1 MTYLEKLCAD
11 HPENQGAPIMA
22 IGCPC
27 SHPWNYCDK
36 DNTECARVGRKN
48 ASCADCWNRE
58 MPEEPAIDFYKGDSG
73 IAWGKIQDSGE
84 RQEFVTGAVRDIQK
98 GKGRCDLMPLEVV
111 CKYLQKP
118 IFGHLNT
125 FLQDC
130 DTGHLYECLSLFSSY
145 YGDFTDTVTDC
156 TMFLEVARHFEEG
169 AEKYGENNWQKG
181 LPAQCYIN
189 SAIRHYLKWLRGDK
203 DEPHD
208 RAFVW
213 NLMCCIWEV
222 DYSPRALGKENA
234 TGEDYPMAELMT
246 RCFTGP
252 EGESEP
258 EVKVAYLCDKKSC
271 AKCDNPDC
279 HHTLDIEHAK
289 NFERVEDG
297 RYMEKANGCKLV
309 PVTKDADPVR
319 LEDYAAGVF
328 EFADC
333 LHVRAQATHVGNDGI
348 VCIEVLT
355 GVCHVYQPDILVQPM
370 ELWEVDGGED
380 E

>member
-1 MTYLEKLCAD
+1 MSYIDVPMECVPQEL
-11 HPENQGAPIMA
+11 
-22 IGCPC
+22 
-27 SHPWNYCDK
+27 K
-36 DNTECARVGRKN
+36 D
-48 ASCADCWNRE
+48 
-58 MPEEPAIDFYKGDSG
+58 
-73 IAWGKIQDSGE
+73 IAFGKIQDSGE
-84 RQEFVTGAVRDIQK
+84 RQEFATGAVRDIQK

-118 IFGHLNT
+118 IFGYLNM

-145 YGDFTDTVTDC
+145 YGDFTTTTTDC
-156 TMFLEVARHFEEG
+156 TMFLEVAKHFEEG

-222 DYSPRALGKENA
+222 DYSPRAKEKT

-258 EVKVAYLCDKKSC
+258 EFKVAYLCDKKSC

-279 HHTLDIEHAK
+279 QHTLNIEHAK
-289 NFERVEDG
+289 NFERLDDG
-297 RYMEKANGCKLV
+297 RYMEKSADDFFAKEEIRLGDC
-309 PVTKDADPVR
+309 PPGMFEKDGSVYVKSNVR
-319 LEDYAAGVF
+319 FGKAVSVRTGETSVF
-328 EFADC
+328 
-333 LHVRAQATHVGNDGI
+333 HVDVMARP
-348 VCIEVLT
+348 LT
-355 GVCHVYQPDILVQPM
+355 ALM
-370 ELWEVDGGED
+370 EESDD
-380 E
+380 